1 MFVCTFHLA
10 VLFLNDSSHLAEL
23 FLNFSNYSV
32 THFCPK
38 GHREFAKRLGF
49 KRSRFKVANF
59 PFQRQRLNF

>member
-10 VLFLNDSSHLAEL
+10 ELFLNDSSHLAEL

-38 GHREFAKRLGF
+38 GHGIREEVGF
-49 KRSRFKVANF
+49 
-59 PFQRQRLNF
+59 QTQ